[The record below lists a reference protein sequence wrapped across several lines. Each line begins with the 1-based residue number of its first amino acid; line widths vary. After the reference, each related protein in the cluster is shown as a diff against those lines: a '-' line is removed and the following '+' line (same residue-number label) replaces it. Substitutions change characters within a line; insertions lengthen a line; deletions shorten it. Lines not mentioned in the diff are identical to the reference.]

1 LLKIGLTGGIASGKS
16 TASQILKRLGAT
28 VIDVD
33 MIGREVVKKGSPY
46 LREIVEYFG
55 EGILLEDGTLDRKK
69 LGSIV
74 FKNRDKLKIL
84 NSIVH
89 PPMIARIKSL
99 LESMEREGELDKV
112 VVDAAILI
120 EMGLHRL
127 VDVIW
132 LVKIPRQLQI
142 ERLMLRDNIS
152 REKAENMINSQM
164 PMEEKEKFAA
174 VIIDNSGTIEEL
186 EKSIEKH
193 WRSI

>member
-1 LLKIGLTGGIASGKS
+1 MLKIGLTGGIASGKS

>member
-33 MIGREVVKKGSPY
+33 MIGREVVKKGSPC

>member
-1 LLKIGLTGGIASGKS
+1 MLKIGLTGGIASGKS

-33 MIGREVVKKGSPY
+33 MIGREVVKKGSPC